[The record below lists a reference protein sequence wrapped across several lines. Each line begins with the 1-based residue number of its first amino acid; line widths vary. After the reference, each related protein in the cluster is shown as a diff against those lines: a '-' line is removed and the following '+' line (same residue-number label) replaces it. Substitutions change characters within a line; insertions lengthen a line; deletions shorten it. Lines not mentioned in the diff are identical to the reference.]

1 MRRPDAIIT
10 DLDGTLLGP
19 DKTIG
24 EQDKATIRRL
34 RELGVPVIPG
44 TGRPIFGLGWQAEE
58 MGLRLALCSNGGCC
72 YDYDREEVL
81 FARTI
86 PHDAVRRLIDWG
98 MERRIK
104 CMLHAPKS
112 VYRSPGA
119 EVFSHYVLPEEEKRF
134 ISPGM
139 SLEGVDVLKVL
150 FFDCDEVR
158 AIGELRGIFPESELA
173 ICSSGSGLVDIN
185 PPGVGKGT
193 GVRQLAELRGW
204 RMENLLAMGDNYN
217 DRTMLE
223 AVGMSAVPA
232 SGQED
237 IKAMAAFVTTP
248 CGENPLTAAVRHF
261 CPGLLE
267 EL

>member
-19 DKTIG
+19 DKIIG
-24 EQDKATIRRL
+24 EQDKAAIRRL
-34 RELGVPVIPG
+34 RQLGVPVIPG

-58 MGLRLALCSNGGCC
+58 LGLRLAICSNGGCC

-81 FARTI
+81 FAQTV

-98 MERRIK
+98 VRHHCK
-104 CMLHAPKS
+104 CMLHAPKT
-112 VYRSPGA
+112 VYRTPGV

-134 ISPGM
+134 ITPGM
-139 SLEGVDVLKVL
+139 SLEGIDVLKVL
-150 FFDCDEVR
+150 IIDCDENQVIR
-158 AIGELRGIFPESELA
+158 RLREVFPEEELA
-173 ICSSGSGLVDIN
+173 ICSSGAGLVDIN
-185 PPGVGKGT
+185 PPGVGKGS
-193 GVRQLAELRGW
+193 GVRRLAELRGW
-204 RMENLLAMGDNYN
+204 RMENILAMGDNYN

-232 SGQED
+232 SGEEE
-237 IKAMAAFVTTP
+237 IRAIAGFVTAS
-248 CGENPLTAAVRHF
+248 CGENPLTAAVEHF

-267 EL
+267 EG